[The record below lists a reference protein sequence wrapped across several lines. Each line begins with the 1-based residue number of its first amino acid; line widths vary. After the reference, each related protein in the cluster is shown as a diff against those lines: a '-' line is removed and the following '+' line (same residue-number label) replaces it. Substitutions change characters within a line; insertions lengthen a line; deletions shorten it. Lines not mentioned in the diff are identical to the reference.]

1 MTDPTGTVQT
11 QEVTY
16 ENINTDAPNELDRP
30 FTVRHEELSCN
41 FYWTSKAGYSLQT
54 TIRGNPTTAEIHAH
68 LEAVVETVRAVIKL
82 GGSPKGGQ
90 AQASPAPMP
99 TNGSAA
105 PPPLPAA
112 PAAKPQAGP
121 LVIFAAKLEV
131 TPKDGKAEVKFYDS
145 DPSHKFP
152 VLSGTKTAEAWAM
165 LLSGCGGW
173 TVGHFAEA
181 KTFLLAPQY
190 KVTYHL
196 SEKLNSKG
204 NPYKDIDRIDLA

>member
-90 AQASPAPMP
+90 AQASPAPMKTIRCLVTGSP
-99 TNGSAA
+99 VIRSAA
-105 PPPLPAA
+105 KMPPS
-112 PAAKPQAGP
+112 
-121 LVIFAAKLEV
+121 V
-131 TPKDGKAEVKFYDS
+131 T
-145 DPSHKFP
+145 
-152 VLSGTKTAEAWAM
+152 EA
-165 LLSGCGGW
+165 
-173 TVGHFAEA
+173 V
-181 KTFLLAPQY
+181 P
-190 KVTYHL
+190 
-196 SEKLNSKG
+196 
-204 NPYKDIDRIDLA
+204 